1 MHRGGRSTG
10 GTGRDASGIRL
21 NRFLARAGV
30 ASRRKSDEIIRAGA
44 VQVNGEVAASPGRT
58 VSVDDDVRVDGN
70 RVHLPDSF
78 EYILLNK
85 PSGLIVTRS
94 DPGGRA
100 TVFDRIPDLRGA
112 SVSVGRLDRDTTGVL
127 LLTDDGQLAYRLAH
141 PRFEVEKRYEAVVK
155 GRPAA
160 AAVRRLGEGVDL
172 DDGPTAQAQV
182 RILSGR
188 RAPQA
193 TRGAAA
199 ETRLEIRLHEGRNR
213 QVRRMC
219 QAVGHPVV
227 RLARTGFAGLT
238 TAGLSSGQSRRLS
251 AAEVGRLRSLVG
263 LGQEA

>member
-1 MHRGGRSTG
+1 MAPVGMRPASASTVSSPVPAWPRGG
-10 GTGRDASGIRL
+10 
-21 NRFLARAGV
+21 
-30 ASRRKSDEIIRAGA
+30 KSDEIIRAGA

-188 RAPQA
+188 RAPAGDSRCRRRRRGSRSACTRVA
-193 TRGAAA
+193 T
-199 ETRLEIRLHEGRNR
+199 
-213 QVRRMC
+213 
-219 QAVGHPVV
+219 
-227 RLARTGFAGLT
+227 AR
-238 TAGLSSGQSRRLS
+238 
-251 AAEVGRLRSLVG
+251 
-263 LGQEA
+263 